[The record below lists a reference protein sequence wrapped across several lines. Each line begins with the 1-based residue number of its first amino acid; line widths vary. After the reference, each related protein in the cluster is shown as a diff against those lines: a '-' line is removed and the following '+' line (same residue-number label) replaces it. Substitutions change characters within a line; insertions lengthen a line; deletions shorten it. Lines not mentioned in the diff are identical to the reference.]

1 MATKKETTKVAPKK
15 AEPKKV
21 ESKKIVLASSNPNLS
36 IFHLGV
42 QFTEGKFETVDREL
56 ADIVLKY
63 DGVFEL

>member
-21 ESKKIVLASSNPNLS
+21 ESKKIILASSNPNLS
-36 IFHLGV
+36 IFPLGV
-42 QFTEGKFETVDREL
+42 QFVEGKYETVNREL
-56 ADIVLKY
+56 ADILLKY

>member
-1 MATKKETTKVAPKK
+1 MATKKEATKVAPKK
-15 AEPKKV
+15 TEPKK
-21 ESKKIVLASSNPNLS
+21 IILASSNPNLS

-42 QFTEGKFETVDREL
+42 QFVEGKYETVDREL

>member
-36 IFHLGV
+36 VFHLGV
-42 QFTEGKFETVDREL
+42 HFSGGKFETTDRQL
-56 ADIVLKY
+56 ADILLRY

>member
-1 MATKKETTKVAPKK
+1 MATKKETTKVSPKK

-42 QFTEGKFETVDREL
+42 HFKEGRYETSDRKL
-56 ADIVLKY
+56 ADALLKY

>member
-1 MATKKETTKVAPKK
+1 MATKKETTTVAPKK

-21 ESKKIVLASSNPNLS
+21 ESKKIILASSTPNLS

-42 QFTEGKFETVDREL
+42 QFVEGKYETEDSEL
-56 ADIVLKY
+56 AAIVLKY

>member
-1 MATKKETTKVAPKK
+1 MSTKKETTKVATKK
-15 AEPKKV
+15 AEPKK
-21 ESKKIVLASSNPNLS
+21 ITLASSNPNLS

-42 QFTEGKFETVDREL
+42 QFVEGKYETVDREL